1 MANWGAAP
9 PPYRP
14 VPPYQQWPGRAP
26 RRVTPGVLFGVT
38 MWRLLI
44 VLFAI
49 IGFSLAVQDAEG
61 SDALAALS
69 QQASLLTAICYGFL
83 LLFPVFTGG
92 RRHEPDSP
100 WLRGALTVLLSLV
113 SITFLTMLG
122 GDFSQPWSLFEHLL
136 TPSVVALDW
145 LFVGRDQ
152 RNARWWY
159 PLSWLAF
166 PLAYLLFYIAYVGS
180 GEPLYPFL
188 DPGASD
194 FLGVVFEFLGG
205 VLVFGFVVY
214 GFGKLHGRGRP

>member
-1 MANWGAAP
+1 
-9 PPYRP
+9 
-14 VPPYQQWPGRAP
+14 
-26 RRVTPGVLFGVT
+26 VLFGVT

-49 IGFSLAVQDAEG
+49 TGFSLAMQDSEG

-83 LLFPVFTGG
+83 LLFPMFTGG
-92 RRHEPDSP
+92 RRHEPDTP
-100 WLRGALTVLLSLV
+100 WLRGAVTVLLSLV

-122 GDFSQPWSLFEHLL
+122 GDVSQPWSLFEHVL

-145 LFVGRDQ
+145 LAVGRDQ

-180 GEPLYPFL
+180 GPPIYPFL
-188 DPGASD
+188 DPSASD
-194 FLGVVFEFLGG
+194 FLGIVFEFLGG

-214 GFGKLHGRGRP
+214 GLGKLHSRGRT

>member
-1 MANWGAAP
+1 MTNWGAAP

-14 VPPYQQWPGRAP
+14 VPPYQQWPDRAR
-26 RRVTPGVLFGVT
+26 RRVAPGVLFGVT

-44 VLFAI
+44 VVFAI
-49 IGFSLAVQDAEG
+49 VGFGLAMRDATG

-69 QQASLLTAICYGFL
+69 QQASLVTAICYGFL

-92 RRHEPDSP
+92 RRHEPDTP

-122 GDFSQPWSLFEHLL
+122 GDLSQTWSLFEHVL
-136 TPSVVALDW
+136 TPAVVLLDW
-145 LFVGRDQ
+145 LVVGRDQ

-159 PLSWLAF
+159 PISWLAF
-166 PLAYLLFYIAYVGS
+166 PLAYLLFYVAYVGN
-180 GEPLYPFL
+180 GPPIYPFL
-188 DPGASD
+188 DPAASD

-214 GFGKLHGRGRP
+214 GLGKLHGRGRR